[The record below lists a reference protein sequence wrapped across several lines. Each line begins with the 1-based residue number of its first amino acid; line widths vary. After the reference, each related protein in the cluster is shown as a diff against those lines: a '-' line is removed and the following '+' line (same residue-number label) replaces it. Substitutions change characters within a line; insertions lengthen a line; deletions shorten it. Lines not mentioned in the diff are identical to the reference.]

1 MDGKETVFKQFHLA
15 RQQELWEEMLQA
27 KKQERKAICYNFQ
40 LKREKTGR
48 RYLIVSV
55 TLLLENKYCNESLEK
70 GCVSID
76 LNYDHVA
83 VSELDEKGNRLGGIV
98 IRFSPEL
105 KTKGQISEEIGRV
118 MAKVGRYCAERKK
131 PLIMEDLDTTLAK
144 HGMKYGG
151 KKKNRHAS
159 LFAYRKMTTC
169 LENQSYKQS
178 FGIYKINPA
187 YTSQMGK
194 FLYLRPLGLSIHEAA
209 SYTIGLKG
217 MGIREKLLPDER
229 LLVLLPEKTKEK
241 LKNGTD
247 VVSIIPAWKHLTKAF
262 RGVSPHSFYRELPY
276 EVLEERKK
284 GTLKSIASEMKKWT
298 QNNRYEY
305 A

>member
-55 TLLLENKYCNESLEK
+55 TLLLENKYCNESFEK

-83 VSELDEKGNRLGGIV
+83 VSELDEKGNRLGGTV

-105 KTKGQISEEIGRV
+105 KTKGQISEEIGRM

-131 PLIMEDLDTTLAK
+131 PLIMEDLETTLAK
-144 HGMKYGG
+144 HGMK
-151 KKKNRHAS
+151 
-159 LFAYRKMTTC
+159 
-169 LENQSYKQS
+169 
-178 FGIYKINPA
+178 
-187 YTSQMGK
+187 
-194 FLYLRPLGLSIHEAA
+194 
-209 SYTIGLKG
+209 
-217 MGIREKLLPDER
+217 
-229 LLVLLPEKTKEK
+229 
-241 LKNGTD
+241 
-247 VVSIIPAWKHLTKAF
+247 
-262 RGVSPHSFYRELPY
+262 
-276 EVLEERKK
+276 
-284 GTLKSIASEMKKWT
+284 
-298 QNNRYEY
+298 
-305 A
+305 